1 MSMIWSA
8 RSFDRV
14 GEGVV
19 SEQHSMNRVKDS
31 SDEFNSLPTPA
42 TQTTKPKS
50 LTDYLALAIA
60 TCGVGYLPLAP
71 GTWGSLVGV
80 AIYIGVGSFVSRLV
94 NIIFTPDRLLIRPVL

>member
-31 SDEFNSLPTPA
+31 SDEFNSLPAPA
-42 TQTTKPKS
+42 TRSTKPKS
-50 LTDYLALAIA
+50 LTDYVALAIA

-80 AIYIGVGSFVSRLV
+80 AIYLVVGFLNFRFANAPSG
-94 NIIFTPDRLLIRPVL
+94 PQ